1 MKKITYNTKSKD
13 MKHHIKKGVFII
25 TVLIGLLFSACQN
38 EPINEAISSSEPTI
52 NNPTVKSKTVAL
64 SDIPQI
70 DTYIQNTIG
79 KAKSAKKGIANAIFD
94 KYSILQTTTED
105 NATSYSIRFVFPNT
119 PQTIFYNLVVLTTAH
134 GEKTAL
140 VYKYNCEAFQYEA
153 FKNSGFNFKYFK
165 GSIAQYKLDDVFETA
180 GTTNKDA
187 TNCPPKFDPNG
198 DPIPCMQVNNNS
210 GGTTTGGGTGG
221 GQGDPGSNSTW
232 LSSVLGGGS
241 VYAYSYT
248 VSCSCQG
255 QLVGVHDHK
264 LDITY
269 VVLMPTRHDNKGTSS
284 CPDCQGTANPTA
296 VNTIGA
302 TVTFLKTELGL
313 TTSQYRWLIGKEQ
326 VTIAIVNYLVSKNT
340 PENKA
345 FVKEAISQMM
355 QTGLIIDIQKSSKS
369 PAFIDLSSVSGNT
382 PEELKFN
389 EVYNALTKSTA
400 FRNLFTSLFG
410 STPLFNIKFTITDIP
425 ETANGKLNG
434 ICHLISYPNRLDP
447 FNSIEID
454 RSHLLTK
461 SKVDI
466 ANSIL
471 HECIHAYL
479 NIKFR
484 NPSFGM
490 SIANINNMD
499 FQTCINTYYNGFSGN
514 QTQHSFY
521 VNFMIPTM
529 VQILKDIKSDVIT
542 TAQANLVENPT
553 NGVAFIYQPMGN
565 YPNIEISSVQ
575 IPWSWNDFFTH
586 LAFTGLQESTAY
598 PIIYPKESYYNFI
611 KEQYINAFEVLI
623 NHN

>member
-1 MKKITYNTKSKD
+1 
-13 MKHHIKKGVFII
+13 MKHYIKKGILI
-25 TVLIGLLFSACQN
+25 LTVVIGLLFSGCQN
-38 EPINEAISSSEPTI
+38 EPVSEALSSDPSAS
-52 NNPTVKSKTVAL
+52 NPVVKSKTVAIK
-64 SDIPQI
+64 DIPQI
-70 DTYIQNTIG
+70 DSFIQNTIG
-79 KAKSAKKGIANAIFD
+79 KGKSAKNGIANAIFD
-94 KYSILQTTTED
+94 QYSILQTTTQD
-105 NATSYSIRFVFPNT
+105 NATSYSIRFVFPDT
-119 PQTIFYNLVVLTTAH
+119 PQTIFYNLVVLSTTANS
-134 GEKTAL
+134 EKTAL
-140 VYKYNCEAFQYEA
+140 VYKYNCETFQYET

-165 GSIAQYKLDDVFETA
+165 GSISQYKLDDVFA
-180 GTTNKDA
+180 GIPNKGV
-187 TNCPPKFDPNG
+187 TNCPPKFDTNG
-198 DPIPCMQVNNNS
+198 DPISCIQVNNNGGGSTS
-210 GGTTTGGGTGG
+210 GGSTGGGPGN
-221 GQGDPGSNSTW
+221 PGSNSTW

-248 VSCSCQG
+248 ASCICQG
-255 QLVGVHDHK
+255 QLVGAHNHTP
-264 LDITY
+264 DITY
-269 VVLMPTRHDNKGTSS
+269 VVLMPTRHDNKGASNCPKCQTNSS
-284 CPDCQGTANPTA
+284 PTP

-302 TVTFLKTELGL
+302 AIAFLKTELGL
-313 TTSQYRWLIGKEQ
+313 STSQYSWLIGKEQ
-326 VTIAIVNYLVSKNT
+326 VAIAIINYLVSNNT
-340 PENKA
+340 PEDKV
-345 FVKEAISQMM
+345 FIKEAISQMIK
-355 QTGLIIDIQKSSKS
+355 TGLVIDIQKSSKS
-369 PAFIDLSSVSGNT
+369 PFFIDLSSVLGNT
-382 PEELKFN
+382 PEEIKFN

-425 ETANGKLNG
+425 ETPNGKLNG
-434 ICHLISYPNRLDP
+434 ICYLKTYPNRLDP

-454 RSHLLTK
+454 RSHLLTN

-484 NPSFGM
+484 NPSIGM

-529 VQILKDIKSDVIT
+529 VQILKDIKSDIIT
-542 TAQANLVENPT
+542 TAQADLVENPT

-598 PIIYPKESYYNFI
+598 PSVYPKESYYNFI
-611 KEQYINAFEVLI
+611 KDEYMNAFNVLI